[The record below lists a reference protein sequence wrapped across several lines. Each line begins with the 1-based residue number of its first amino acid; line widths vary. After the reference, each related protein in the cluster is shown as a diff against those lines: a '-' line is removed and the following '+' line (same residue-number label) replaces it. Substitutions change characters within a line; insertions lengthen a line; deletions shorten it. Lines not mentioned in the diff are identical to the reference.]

1 MMKKLGILFL
11 SVFVLA
17 TLLASRNPVNAVV
30 KSYCTTKANYQ
41 YCVLPASISPHVVPV
56 YETQTQHT
64 KGIET
69 TVTMG
74 TTQSTSRTYS
84 GSLAVSFST
93 GFVLAESTVTA
104 EVGVAKTESHSI
116 SYTVAYTV
124 PATTDNGKYRIEH
137 VFPSYNLLYGSYTI
151 DGEIKQ
157 IVNKY
162 TVPGKNE
169 AYRRFTRYAN

>member
-1 MMKKLGILFL
+1 M
-11 SVFVLA
+11 
-17 TLLASRNPVNAVV
+17 
-30 KSYCTTKANYQ
+30 TT
-41 YCVLPASISPHVVPV
+41 
-56 YETQTQHT
+56 THT
-64 KGIET
+64 AAF
-69 TVTMG
+69 
-74 TTQSTSRTYS
+74 QYS
-84 GSLAVSFST
+84 GSLSVQFST
-93 GFVLAESTVTA
+93 GFILAETTVTA

>member
-64 KGIET
+64 KGIQT
-69 TVTMG
+69 TVSM
-74 TTQSTSRTYS
+74 TTTHTAAFQYS
-84 GSLAVSFST
+84 GSLSVQFST
-93 GFVLAESTVTA
+93 GFILAETTVTA

-124 PATTDNGKYRIEH
+124 RQQLTMEN
-137 VFPSYNLLYGSYTI
+137 
-151 DGEIKQ
+151 
-157 IVNKY
+157 IV
-162 TVPGKNE
+162 
-169 AYRRFTRYAN
+169 